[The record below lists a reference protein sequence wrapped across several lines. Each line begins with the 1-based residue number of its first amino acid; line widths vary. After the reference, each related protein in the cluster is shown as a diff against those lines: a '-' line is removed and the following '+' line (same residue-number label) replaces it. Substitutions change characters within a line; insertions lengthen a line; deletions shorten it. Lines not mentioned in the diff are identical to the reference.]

1 MAYAAARFAN
11 ALLAALSGQP
21 NVVECTMT
29 ALEKPDVA
37 FFSEPH
43 LLGGICN
50 PECTVIKQL
59 KNDQTVTILKSE
71 KGCALVAIDT
81 EKYTDA
87 AHNMLDS
94 GKFIKLNSNPTQLV
108 CRDS

>member
-29 ALEKPDVA
+29 ASERPDVA

-43 LLGGICN
+43 LLGKHGVEKRLGIGKLS
-50 PECTVIKQL
+50 PFEESLLEIAIETL
-59 KNDQTVTILKSE
+59 KKNISKGVTF
-71 KGCALVAIDT
+71 
-81 EKYTDA
+81 
-87 AHNMLDS
+87 
-94 GKFIKLNSNPTQLV
+94 GKEYARKL
-108 CRDS
+108 